1 MEGINVNFS
10 DGHTNYFDAWEYVT
24 KEDSS
29 FLQSEGH
36 SDLSAG
42 FFLRTESAMNPRRS
56 TSIAVNTTQQRTQ
69 GKHSF
74 DALDLSNVIVTKNI
88 RSENELLR
96 LANEQKHRKRDLP
109 LYVLNNVEKSVK
121 LIHTTYGRWEI
132 YKEKWKESRKL
143 GCSYSGNFVM
153 LIA

>member
-24 KEDSS
+24 KEDFS

-56 TSIAVNTTQQRTQ
+56 TSIAVNTTQ
-69 GKHSF
+69 
-74 DALDLSNVIVTKNI
+74 
-88 RSENELLR
+88 
-96 LANEQKHRKRDLP
+96 
-109 LYVLNNVEKSVK
+109 
-121 LIHTTYGRWEI
+121 
-132 YKEKWKESRKL
+132 
-143 GCSYSGNFVM
+143 
-153 LIA
+153 